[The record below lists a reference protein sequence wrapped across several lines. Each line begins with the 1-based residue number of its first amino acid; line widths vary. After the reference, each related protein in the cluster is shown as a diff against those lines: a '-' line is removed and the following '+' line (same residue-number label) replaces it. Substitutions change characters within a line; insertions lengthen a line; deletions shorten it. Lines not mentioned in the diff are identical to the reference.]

1 MYSTLLPKTLSLP
14 SVNFVQDIFV
24 MEDGFDCETEVK
36 VDGVKLVLLS
46 VTDLNDWVL
55 SFQNSNSLGSVK
67 T

>member
-1 MYSTLLPKTLSLP
+1 
-14 SVNFVQDIFV
+14 

-36 VDGVKLVLLS
+36 FDGVELVLLS
-46 VTDLNDWVL
+46 VTELNDWVL